1 MPTRQTQF
9 RCSHLLFDMDGT
21 LVDSHA
27 PTVRAYTEWANRYGL
42 DPQVVLRESQGRRT
56 IDSMRALAPQATSH
70 EADALAL
77 MQRERE
83 DMEGVVE
90 IPGAGALLRAL
101 PPERWAVVTSAD
113 RVLALARLKAAGLP
127 TPGILVSAEDVTRGK
142 PAPDG
147 FRLGAHKL
155 GADPRNCI
163 VFEDAPAGVAAGL
176 AAGSRVIAMSSTLS
190 AQELG
195 AEVCLVDMRGVSV
208 TFEGDELVL
217 HIAAGQT
224 GATRDLGL
232 CNTEN

>member
-1 MPTRQTQF
+1 MQTKQTQL

-27 PTVRAYTEWANRYGL
+27 PMVRAYTEWANRYGL

-56 IDSMRALAPQATSH
+56 IDSMRSLAPQATDL

-90 IPGAGALLRAL
+90 IAGAGALLRAL

-113 RVLALARLKAAGLP
+113 RVLALSRLKAAGLP
-127 TPGILVSAEDVTRGK
+127 APEILVSAEDVTRGK

-163 VFEDAPAGVAAGL
+163 VFEDAPAGIAAGL

-190 AQELG
+190 AQESG

-217 HIAAGQT
+217 HIAEAQAGV
-224 GATRDLGL
+224 TRDLGL